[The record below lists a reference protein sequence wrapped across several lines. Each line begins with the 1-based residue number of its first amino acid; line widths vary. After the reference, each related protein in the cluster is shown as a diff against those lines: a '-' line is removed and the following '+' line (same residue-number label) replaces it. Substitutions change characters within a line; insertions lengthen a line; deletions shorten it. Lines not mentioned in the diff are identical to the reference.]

1 MRFETVGDPASALG
15 RLRSV
20 VGLVSK
26 DTITL
31 RLSGDVYLDDYVRAV
46 QKLNSLVKALGKDVA
61 GSVEVEWSVDD
72 LSSGSA
78 ATTLR
83 GSAKE
88 QQQQPAVEKIVWAY
102 ERVGLSMERGTP
114 IPYSKEVAEAAR
126 GITQVLD
133 GRIDEILFETDETEA
148 VITTALGGGSPQSR
162 AGMFSFGAIEGRVQ
176 TLSSCTGLKFTLY
189 DVFGHGIPCH
199 LREGDED
206 MMRDA
211 WDKWVV
217 VEGRIRRDVTGK
229 PISIREIMDVVT
241 REPGAPG
248 DYRKARGILRAGPS
262 APSPEEAIRRLRDA

>member
-1 MRFETVGDPASALG
+1 MPG
-15 RLRSV
+15 
-20 VGLVSK
+20 

-31 RLSGDVYLDDYVRAV
+31 RLSGDVYLDDYVKAV
-46 QKLNSLVKALGKDVA
+46 QKLDSLVKALGKDVA
-61 GSVEVEWSVDD
+61 GSVEVDWSVDD
-72 LSSGSA
+72 LAAGSA

-83 GSAKE
+83 GLAKE
-88 QQQQPAVEKIVWAY
+88 EEQQPAVEKIVRAY
-102 ERVGLSMERGTP
+102 EKVGLSMEGGLP
-114 IPYSKEVAEAAR
+114 IPYSEEVAEAAR

-148 VITTALGGGSPQSR
+148 VITTALAGGSRRSR
-162 AGMFSFGAIEGRVQ
+162 IGVFSFGAIEGRVQ
-176 TLSSCTGLKFTLY
+176 TLSSRTGLKFTLY
-189 DVFGHGIPCH
+189 DVFGRGIPCH

-217 VEGRIRRDVTGK
+217 VEGRIRRDAAGK
-229 PISIREIMDVVT
+229 PISIRDITEVVE

-248 DYRKARGILRAGPS
+248 DYRKARGVLRVGPN